1 MHFQTK
7 LIEPYEVKPLP
18 VARLALTPQ
27 HAFRG
32 HHMPMVRSNV
42 ESNVRS
48 RRPTHFT
55 GGSAR
60 LRIGRTHLLRGW
72 EMAEL
77 LDDRDEV
84 ILVLPL
90 AEARRAVRHATS
102 RV

>member
-1 MHFQTK
+1 MDFHTK

-18 VARLALTPQ
+18 VTRVTLTRQ
-27 HAFRG
+27 RTCRG
-32 HHMPMVRSNV
+32 HQMPMVRSSF
-42 ESNVRS
+42 EITARS
-48 RRPTHFT
+48 RRSHFMA
-55 GGSAR
+55 GSAR

-90 AEARRAVRHATS
+90 SDARRAVRHATG
-102 RV
+102 RI